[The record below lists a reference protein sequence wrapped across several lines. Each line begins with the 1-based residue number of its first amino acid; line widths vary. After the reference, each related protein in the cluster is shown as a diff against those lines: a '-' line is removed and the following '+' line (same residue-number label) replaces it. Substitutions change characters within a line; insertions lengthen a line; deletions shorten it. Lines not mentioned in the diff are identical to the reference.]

1 MIKEIP
7 MPLKKPK
14 SPAKKMKPPKKF
26 KPNKAV
32 KEIKDKQK
40 RKK

>member
-1 MIKEIP
+1 

-14 SPAKKMKPPKKF
+14 SPAKKMKPRPKF
-26 KPNKAV
+26 KKSAV
-32 KEIKDKQK
+32 TEDVIKKTTKKPK